1 MYKKL
6 AKFAKPMEL
15 ITYNISQ
22 EIPAEGNPGIRI
34 KSIAFTIEM
43 PDGKVCNIVLNNTQ
57 ERLVSLKTKTYGQF
71 CIPLSD
77 IVMIC
82 PTDKAD
88 FVVEGNSNNK
98 AIFFTNRRPDIINN
112 FSASHD
118 IQDKLGVPPNEFVCV
133 NRGWY
138 VNRTHIVAAKDHA
151 VIVEYVNSSNEK
163 VKTEIKTSRNGW
175 RNVNKRS

>member
-1 MYKKL
+1 
-6 AKFAKPMEL
+6 MEQ

-71 CIPLSD
+71 CISLSD

-88 FVVEGNSNNK
+88 FAVEGNSNNK

-118 IQDKLGVPPNEFVCV
+118 IQDKLGIPPNEFVCV

-138 VNRTHIVAAKDHA
+138 VNRTHIELSEIGTSDDTDNDRQGSLILV
-151 VIVEYVNSSNEK
+151 VEDQ
-163 VKTEIKTSRNGW
+163 SRNEEI
-175 RNVNKRS
+175 VPA